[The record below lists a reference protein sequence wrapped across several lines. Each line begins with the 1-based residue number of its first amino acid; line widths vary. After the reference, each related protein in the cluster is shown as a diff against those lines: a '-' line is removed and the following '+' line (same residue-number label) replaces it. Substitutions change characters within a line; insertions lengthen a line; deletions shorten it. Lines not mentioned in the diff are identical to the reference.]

1 MQLKQS
7 GYKILKLQRKLFRK
21 LFKDKTAVSQVLAA
35 VMMIFLFISAIAVVF
50 AWLYPTY
57 NNFQTSNT
65 INSVTTYMLDID
77 ETIFDLFSEGTGST
91 KAIRTDPS
99 FGRFDYEAGKNV
111 SFIFS
116 NTAGSYNESYTFTDL
131 GKFSFLLENRR
142 GVLVAVGDHAYLKGP
157 NSQTVFFV
165 NGSTDGLTYQG
176 LTNLTLM
183 RPDDKVMKME
193 LDYRIKVYS
202 WFDSVSNVLSIS
214 IQIIQ
219 IDIKTTSFGYHSY
232 QTLKIFYNQSSIVY
246 SGSTNVDDDFFV
258 FGSIAQG
265 FNPSERAF
273 TFIKPLAVA
282 NYDVNIE
289 IVSSQFLFY
298 L

>member
-1 MQLKQS
+1 M
-7 GYKILKLQRKLFRK
+7 KLQRKLLRK

-35 VMMIFLFISAIAVVF
+35 VMMIFLFISAIGVVF

-77 ETIFDLFSEGTGST
+77 ETIYDLFNDGTGST
-91 KAIRTDPS
+91 KAVRTDPNL
-99 FGRFDYEAGKNV
+99 GRFDYDAGKNI

-131 GKFSFLLENRR
+131 GKFSFLLENRK
-142 GVLVAVGDHAYLKGP
+142 GVLVDVGEHAYLKGP

-193 LDYRIKVYS
+193 LDYRVKVYS
-202 WFDSVSNVLSIS
+202 WFDSVSNILSIS

-219 IDIKTTSFGYHSY
+219 IDIKGTSFGYHNY
-232 QTLKIFYNQSSIVY
+232 QTLKILYNQSSIVY
-246 SGSTNVDDDFFV
+246 SASTNVDDNFFV

-273 TFIKPLAVA
+273 TFIKPFAVA

-289 IVSSQFLFY
+289 IVCSQFLFY

>member
-77 ETIFDLFSEGTGST
+77 ETIFNLFSEGTGST

-258 FGSIAQG
+258 FGSI
-265 FNPSERAF
+265 N
-273 TFIKPLAVA
+273 L
-282 NYDVNIE
+282 
-289 IVSSQFLFY
+289 
-298 L
+298 

>member
-1 MQLKQS
+1 M
-7 GYKILKLQRKLFRK
+7 KLQRKLLRK

-35 VMMIFLFISAIAVVF
+35 VMMIFLFISAIGVVF

-77 ETIFDLFSEGTGST
+77 ETIFDLFNVGTGST
-91 KAIRTDPS
+91 KAVRTDPN
-99 FGRFDYEAGKNV
+99 FGRFDYGAGKNV

-116 NTAGSYNESYTFTDL
+116 NTVGSYNESYTFPDL

-142 GVLVAVGDHAYLKGP
+142 GVLVDVGEHAYLKGP

-193 LDYRIKVYS
+193 LDYRVKVYS
-202 WFDSVSNVLSIS
+202 WFDSVSNILSIS

-219 IDIKTTSFGYHSY
+219 IDIKGTSFGYHNY

-246 SGSTNVDDDFFV
+246 SASTNVDDDFFV

>member
-1 MQLKQS
+1 
-7 GYKILKLQRKLFRK
+7 LKLQRKLLRK

-35 VMMIFLFISAIAVVF
+35 VMMIFLFISAIGVVF

-57 NNFQTSNT
+57 NNFITSNT

-77 ETIFDLFSEGTGST
+77 EAIFDLFNVGTGST
-91 KAIRTDPS
+91 KAVRTDPN
-99 FGRFDYEAGKNV
+99 FGQFDYGAGKNV

-116 NTAGSYNESYTFTDL
+116 NTAGSYNESYTFPDL

-142 GVLVAVGDHAYLKGP
+142 GVLVDVGEHAYLKGP

-176 LTNLTLM
+176 LTNLKLM

-193 LDYRIKVYS
+193 LDYRVKVYS
-202 WFDSVSNVLSIS
+202 WFDSVSNILSIS

-219 IDIKTTSFGYHSY
+219 IDIKGTSFGYHNY
-232 QTLKIFYNQSSIVY
+232 QTLKILYNQSSIVY
-246 SGSTNVDDDFFV
+246 LASTNVDDDFFV

-273 TFIKPLAVA
+273 TFIKPVAVA